1 MKKDAREYAATLM
14 PMEAKLFDEIELGRV
29 MRNEYFCYAKLATKN
44 SLRERNILL
53 DSPAHLKLQPPHI
66 KAECKKT
73 GPRSISIKLTAEKPA
88 FYVVID
94 SGSMRGTFS
103 DNMISVRP
111 SAEKNI
117 VFMTEEEADLDRFRE
132 NMRIMDLY
140 TAMC

>member
-1 MKKDAREYAATLM
+1 
-14 PMEAKLFDEIELGRV
+14 MEAGVDLLHIGLLHGLHHQDGHLLRGGVLLGLLAADSEGTGTVAHDEILPIVRLMVEAV
-29 MRNEYFCYAKLATKN
+29 
-44 SLRERNILL
+44 
-53 DSPAHLKLQPPHI
+53 
-66 KAECKKT
+66 
-73 GPRSISIKLTAEKPA
+73 
-88 FYVVID
+88 

>member
-1 MKKDAREYAATLM
+1 
-14 PMEAKLFDEIELGRV
+14 
-29 MRNEYFCYAKLATKN
+29 
-44 SLRERNILL
+44 
-53 DSPAHLKLQPPHI
+53 
-66 KAECKKT
+66 
-73 GPRSISIKLTAEKPA
+73 
-88 FYVVID
+88 
-94 SGSMRGTFS
+94 MRGTFS